1 MKLNK
6 YIELMQEASNKLD
19 SEKMEEL
26 DKSHG
31 DEVVTYREAEQSIA
45 ETVDALLRYSA
56 NIKSIEV
63 GQFEILVGLLE
74 KHKLVTQEEINN
86 IRKAHHDMIKAANE
100 ELLSTEKGGK

>member
-26 DKSHG
+26 DQKYG
-31 DEVVTYREAEQSIA
+31 DREVTYRESEQSTA
-45 ETVDALLRYSA
+45 EVVDALLKYCA

-63 GQFEILVGLLE
+63 GQFEILIGLLE

-86 IRKAHHDMIKAANE
+86 VRKAHHDMIKAANE
-100 ELLSTEKGGK
+100 ELLNMDKEE